1 MIFDAPLTPDFQ
13 FSQSS
18 LQDYVDCPRR
28 FQLRYM
34 QRLNWPAPEAEP
46 LVEHERHMEQGAQ
59 FHGLVQRHIAGLPV
73 AVLDLLAQ
81 EEPLKHWWEAYLRT
95 GLDGVPPQRRS
106 EMTLTAPLAGF
117 RLLAKYDLVAVEP
130 GQRALIVDWKTTRKA
145 QRERLAARLQTV
157 VYRYLL
163 AMGGAFLNGDRP
175 IAPEQIEMVYWFAEQ
190 PDEPERFAY
199 DRAQFEADEA
209 LLTDLIEE
217 IAARK
222 VFELTTDIQRC
233 KFCTYRS
240 LCDRGVRAG
249 DFRDVELDDEP
260 DDIVRADFDFDQI
273 AEIEF

>member
-1 MIFDAPLTPDFQ
+1 MIFDAPLLTDFQ

-34 QRLNWPAPEAEP
+34 QRLAWPAPEAEP
-46 LVEHERHMEQGAQ
+46 LVEHERHMEQGAR
-59 FHGLVQRHIAGLPV
+59 FHGLVQRHIAGIP
-73 AVLDLLAQ
+73 ADVLSTLAQ
-81 EEPLKHWWEAYLRT
+81 TEPLKHWWEAYLRT

-130 GQRALIVDWKTTRKA
+130 GQRALIVDWKTTHKPS
-145 QRERLAARLQTV
+145 RERLATRLQTV

-163 AMGGAFLNGDRP
+163 AVGGAFLNGDRP
-175 IAPEQIEMVYWFAEQ
+175 IPPEQIEMVYWFAEQ
-190 PDEPERFAY
+190 PDEPERFRY
-199 DRAQFEADEA
+199 DVAQFAADEA
-209 LLTDLIEE
+209 LLTDVIHE

-222 VFELTTDIQRC
+222 TFDLTADKQRC

-240 LCDRGVRAG
+240 LCDRGVQAG
-249 DFRDVELDDEP
+249 DFREVELDDEP
-260 DDIVRADFDFDQI
+260 DEAVSAGFDFDQI